1 MSLLRTK
8 LSIFCMGC
16 LILSAGALLPAQE
29 KESLPFEITTF
40 QLENGLRVILSEDY
54 SLPLVSVVL
63 AYNVGSIN
71 EPPKKTGL
79 AYMIENLMFQ
89 GSRNIGS
96 LQHIHFIS
104 KVGGVL
110 NAETSEDMT
119 IFYQTVP
126 ASQLALVLWL
136 ESDRMISLDFNP
148 SKVKRVRDSLIQG
161 IRQRK
166 MDDPYFES
174 SLLFD
179 QLLYPNDAYSHP
191 VIGRESDLREMTT
204 EDAEEFY
211 AKYYI
216 PNNAVLCI
224 IGNFEKRKAIALV
237 RKYFS
242 TIPPGKPV
250 AFFPEQKHIISEE
263 IVRNV
268 ENYLAP
274 SPGFHLGY
282 RLPSPHS
289 PDNYSLAIIDYIL
302 LHGKSS
308 RLQKRMIYQERIAS
322 QLTGGIELK
331 KNLATFKIFV
341 MNNTEALRD
350 RSQKSIFD
358 EIDDL
363 KSNFVSINEL
373 EKAKNLFKRDYLDQ
387 FTTLAEKGIL
397 LAKFHLV
404 QKRNRSIQEELN
416 QYLAITPS
424 DIIGIANRYFT
435 EERVILNIRI
445 K

>member
-1 MSLLRTK
+1 MISLF
-8 LSIFCMGC
+8 LSPGGLFT
-16 LILSAGALLPAQE
+16 AQQDETLPI
-29 KESLPFEITTF
+29 EITTF

-54 SLPLVSVVL
+54 TLPLVSVVM
-63 AYNVGSIN
+63 AYNVGSIY

-79 AYMIENLMFQ
+79 AYMIENMMFQ

-96 LQHIHFIS
+96 MQHIHFIS

-110 NAETSEDMT
+110 NAETTEDSS

-136 ESDRMISLDFNP
+136 ESDRMMSLDIHR
-148 SKVKRVRDSLIQG
+148 SKVEKMRNSLIQE

-166 MDDPYFES
+166 LDDPYFES
-174 SLLFD
+174 SVLLD

-191 VIGRESDLREMTT
+191 VVGSESDLREMTT
-204 EDAEEFY
+204 EDAKEFY
-211 AKYYI
+211 KKYYI

-224 IGNFEKRKAIALV
+224 TGNFAKRKAAELV

-250 AFFPEQKHIISEE
+250 AFFPEEEHILSDE

-268 ENYLAP
+268 ENYVAP

-282 RLPSPHS
+282 RIASPQS
-289 PDNYSLAIIDYIL
+289 PDSYTLRLIEYIL
-302 LHGKSS
+302 LHGHSS
-308 RLQKRMIYQERIAS
+308 RLQKRMIYRDRLAS
-322 QLTGGIELK
+322 SLSGGIELK

-341 MNNTEALRD
+341 KNNTEALRA

-358 EIDDL
+358 EIDKL
-363 KSNFVSINEL
+363 KSDFISESEL
-373 EKAKNLFKRDYLDQ
+373 IKAKNMFKRDYLNQ
-387 FTTLAEKGIL
+387 FTTLADKGIA
-397 LAKFHLV
+397 LAKFYLP
-404 QKRNRSIQEELN
+404 RNRNGSIQEVFHRH
-416 QYLAITPS
+416 LAVTQS
-424 DIIGIANRYFT
+424 DIIGITNRYFT
-435 EERVILNIRI
+435 EDRVILNIKI